1 MGSTNDNDD
10 AIIIDGNNNRPNK
23 HTIIACI
30 IASSGALLFGL
41 DVGVS
46 RYRSVLISMELGI
59 SCGIL

>member
-41 DVGVS
+41 DVGF
-46 RYRSVLISMELGI
+46 RLLYDMYD
-59 SCGIL
+59 C